1 MSFLTLTQSNWFIIG
16 PVAQVLGW
24 VMNAIYE
31 FLDMLSIP
39 SIGLSIIL
47 YTIIVK
53 ALMLPLSI
61 KQQKFSKLNMVMNP
75 EIVKIQKKYK
85 NKKDNASMMKQQEEM
100 KDVYNKYGVSPAAG
114 CLPMLIQ
121 LPLIFALYQV
131 IYKIPGYIQSVK
143 NMFVPVQTA
152 LMNIEGWAAN
162 EQLIELGS
170 KHAVR
175 AADFTGADAAN
186 RVIDLLYVLNQA
198 EWETFEGIF
207 NNSALTNAINGALP
221 QINAINNF
229 FGINLASSP
238 SAQISTAWWVLLI
251 PILAGLTQWLSTKMI
266 TASTSSASS
275 EDTPGAG
282 MMKSMNTV
290 MPIMSVFFC
299 FTFSAGIGLYWVISS
314 LAQMISQYC
323 VNRYMDHIDINA
335 MVSKNMEKVNA
346 KRAKQGLPPKKVK
359 PVLSVK
365 NLEEEEELE
374 ESREKKASA
383 RRSEQVKSSTQYYN
397 NTNKK
402 KGSLASKADMV
413 QQYNEKNVKKK

>member
-1 MSFLTLTQSNWFIIG
+1 MDFLTLTQSNWFIIG
-16 PVAQVLGW
+16 PIAKLLGW

-31 FLDMLSIP
+31 LLNTLSIP

-53 ALMLPLSI
+53 ALMLPLNL

-75 EIVKIQKKYK
+75 EIMKIQKKYQ
-85 NKKDNASMMKQQEEM
+85 NKKDNVSMMKQQEEI
-100 KDVYNKYGVSPAAG
+100 KEVYDKYGVSTASG

-121 LPLIFALYQV
+121 FPLIFALYQV

-143 NMFVPVQTA
+143 GLFVPIQTA

-162 EQLIELGS
+162 EQLIELGT

-175 AADFTGADAAN
+175 AADLTGPDAAN
-186 RVIDLLYVLNQA
+186 RVIDLLYGLNHV
-198 EWETFEGIF
+198 EWSTFQNIF
-207 NNSALTNAINGALP
+207 QNDGLTQAINTALP
-221 QINAINNF
+221 EIDKINNF
-229 FGINLASSP
+229 FGINLATSP
-238 SAQISTAWWVLLI
+238 SAQMTSAWWVLLI

-266 TASTSSASS
+266 TAR
-275 EDTPGAG
+275 TPSNDDAPGMG
-282 MMKSMNTV
+282 MMNSMNTV

-314 LAQMISQYC
+314 LAQMVSQYF
-323 VNRYMDHIDINA
+323 VNRYMDRIDIND

-365 NLEEEEELE
+365 NLEEEEKIE
-374 ESREKKASA
+374 EEREQKAA
-383 RRSEQVKSSTQYYN
+383 VRREEQLKQSTQYYN

-402 KGSLASKADMV
+402 KGSLASKAGMV
-413 QQYNEKNVKKK
+413 QQYNEKNLKKK